1 MGFNLYRHWILFLS
15 IATFVRIN
23 ISTKSRLPNCPATY
37 AYITLRASQFHPH
50 TTAAIR
56 KVWDRAGHWKI
67 GIGIGVASPRWSL
80 LMRGKRSAEWCW
92 SCAGWITQPS
102 GMIAVYYLI
111 ADAEVYQKE
120 SECQKN
126 LFTASSASP
135 EARVFLRRFY
145 AFLGCFFSSAFCN
158 SHDHFQLSEAL
169 ITSLCT
175 PSAICVGTWCQAQ
188 FIFPTIL
195 TLCFPLIGFPEVVLT
210 TMHSHQSTFQIP
222 VLRKTLISS
231 TCKK

>member
-56 KVWDRAGHWKI
+56 NVWDRAGHWKI
-67 GIGIGVASPRWSL
+67 GIGIGVASPR
-80 LMRGKRSAEWCW
+80 MGGKRSAEWCW

-102 GMIAVYYLI
+102 GKIAVYYLI

-120 SECQKN
+120 SCQKN

-145 AFLGCFFSSAFCN
+145 AFLGGVFFHLLFAIPTITFNCLRLWLPVSVLPLQSV
-158 SHDHFQLSEAL
+158 SVHDVRRNLFFQLFWLFAFH
-169 ITSLCT
+169 SLVSQKLFWPQCIVT
-175 PSAICVGTWCQAQ
+175 N
-188 FIFPTIL
+188 L
-195 TLCFPLIGFPEVVLT
+195 
-210 TMHSHQSTFQIP
+210 HSKYLF
-222 VLRKTLISS
+222 
-231 TCKK
+231 

>member
-1 MGFNLYRHWILFLS
+1 MGFNLYSLWILFLS

-23 ISTKSRLPNCPATY
+23 ISTKSRLLNCPTTY

-56 KVWDRAGHWKI
+56 KVWDEAGHWKI
-67 GIGIGVASPRWSL
+67 GIDTGEASPRWSL

-102 GMIAVYYLI
+102 WMVAVSCSIAE
-111 ADAEVYQKE
+111 AEVYQKE
-120 SECQKN
+120 SECRKN

-145 AFLGCFFSSAFCN
+145 AFLGCVFFFICFSQFPRSRSTVWGFDYH
-158 SHDHFQLSEAL
+158 SLY
-169 ITSLCT
+169 SLCNLCRHMM
-175 PSAICVGTWCQAQ
+175 SGAIYFSNYFDSLLSTHW
-188 FIFPTIL
+188 FPRG
-195 TLCFPLIGFPEVVLT
+195 CFN
-210 TMHSHQSTFQIP
+210 HNA
-222 VLRKTLISS
+222 
-231 TCKK
+231 